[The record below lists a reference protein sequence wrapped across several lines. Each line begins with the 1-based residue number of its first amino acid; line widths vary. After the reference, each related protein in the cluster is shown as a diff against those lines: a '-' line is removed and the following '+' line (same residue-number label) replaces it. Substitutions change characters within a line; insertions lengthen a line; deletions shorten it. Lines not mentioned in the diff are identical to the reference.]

1 MLAFAAIILAGL
13 SLRLP
18 RIWWLVA
25 AFVGGTLVS
34 LAFSPDVA
42 GGSPQIRKFFVF
54 LILLAVYST
63 LRSVGQ
69 VRNLMLA
76 WGAVG
81 AATATAG
88 IVQFSRKIIEV
99 RQVGSDFYQSY
110 IGERITGFVGHWMT
124 FSGETM
130 IVLVLLTA
138 VLLFGRNSRR
148 VTWAASAALSLVAAA
163 LVIGY
168 TRAVWAGAAAGLL
181 YLAWYGRRRLLWAI
195 PAALIVM
202 LAIPGVRGR
211 LISTVRPT
219 TQVDSNQHRIICLQ
233 IGLNMIKAHPLTGVG
248 PEMVR
253 TTYSNY
259 LPPSAPDPLP
269 LGWYGHLHNIYV
281 QYAAERGLPTAA
293 VLTALLVVMFL
304 DFRRAALRLPDG
316 RSDAKMILH
325 GAAAVVVAIMISGLF
340 EHNLGDSE
348 ILTMFLAV
356 MAAGYTGVD
365 NARKPER

>member
-1 MLAFAAIILAGL
+1 MA
-13 SLRLP
+13 
-18 RIWWLVA
+18 
-25 AFVGGTLVS
+25 GTLVS

-42 GGSPQIRKFFVF
+42 AGSPQIRKFFVF
-54 LILLAVYST
+54 LMLLTVYST
-63 LRSVGQ
+63 LRTAQQ
-69 VRNLMLA
+69 VRSLMLA

-81 AATATAG
+81 AAAAAAG
-88 IVQFSRKIIEV
+88 IVQFSRKVIEV
-99 RQVGSDFYQSY
+99 RQSGSDFYQSY

-130 IVLVLLTA
+130 IVLILLTA

-148 VTWAASAALSLVAAA
+148 VTWAASAAWSLVAAA

-195 PAALIVM
+195 PAALVIM

-211 LISTVRPT
+211 LVSTVRPT
-219 TQVDSNQHRIICLQ
+219 TQVDSNQHRIVCLQ

-253 TTYSNY
+253 TEYSNY
-259 LPPSAPDPLP
+259 LPPDAPHPLP
-269 LGWYGHLHNIYV
+269 LGWYGHLHNIYI

-293 VLTALLVVMFL
+293 VLTALLVMMFL
-304 DFRRAALRLPDG
+304 DFRRTALRLPAG

-325 GAAAVVVAIMISGLF
+325 GAAAVVVAIMVSGLF

-365 NARKPER
+365 DARKSQR